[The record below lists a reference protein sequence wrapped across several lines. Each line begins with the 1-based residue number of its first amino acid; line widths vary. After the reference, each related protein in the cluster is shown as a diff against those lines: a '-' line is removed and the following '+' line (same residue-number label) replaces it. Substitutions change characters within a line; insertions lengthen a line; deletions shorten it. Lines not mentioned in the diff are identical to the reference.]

1 VDEMNRRQFALCGIL
16 ITMALGAVIGWS
28 ISTENPFLALV
39 AVIVAMALLYLCKT
53 RVEEVLEDER
63 IYRISEKASRR
74 TFQVIILTIGLL
86 GVVLI
91 TLGKGAFVEYKQ
103 IGLILAFSVCALLI
117 LYLFFYGYYSKR
129 GLD

>member
-1 VDEMNRRQFALCGIL
+1 MNRRQYALCGIL

>member
-1 VDEMNRRQFALCGIL
+1 MNRRQFALCGIL

-28 ISTENPFLALV
+28 ISTENPLLALV

>member
-1 VDEMNRRQFALCGIL
+1 MNRRQYALCGIL

-103 IGLILAFSVCALLI
+103 IGIILAFSVCALLI

-129 GLD
+129 GLH

>member
-1 VDEMNRRQFALCGIL
+1 MKRRKFALCGIL

-28 ISTENPFLALV
+28 ISTENPLLALV
-39 AVIVAMALLYLCKT
+39 AAIVAMALLYLCKT
-53 RVEEVLEDER
+53 RVEDVLEDER